1 MNKKEKDTGT
11 KNVFYSKYRLEPV
24 ALNHLAYNIETK
36 ARGQIHILKE
46 RKRAGKRKKER
57 ERWRERKTDK
67 KRVRKAEIE
76 T

>member
-1 MNKKEKDTGT
+1 M
-11 KNVFYSKYRLEPV
+11 

-57 ERWRERKTDK
+57 ERRTKRESEKQKLKHRGNTDIY
-67 KRVRKAEIE
+67 REINN
-76 T
+76 